1 MTKKVRRN
9 KMPLNENP
17 FFNKLAKPK
26 EEEELFDNP
35 EEDAPQFENTEDI
48 ENFGDELGLPETQ
61 QIPYAPKED
70 LRMMDTLDA
79 IKANP
84 TIVPENDGGA
94 GDSYY
99 ADTLPEQQNVEQ
111 GIQDKI
117 SEVDKIKQ
125 LIAKSKSARGQSPQ
139 QEEAQIDPST
149 GKLIEARKN
158 RDMQQ
163 ALAQMMSGIKRA
175 GAAYGGAGLTQI
187 KANTEFE
194 DSTTKNAGQELTD
207 VTQDLA
213 RDDKLRKEKEAKAI
227 EEIQNRRLGESSR
240 LQNLLAQAKIN
251 KINRP
256 DAPKQSAL
264 EDKKELAK
272 FKSGISKEAADEKE
286 QKTIKKENRKFAK
299 ELGAN
304 HKALIKQL
312 DMLKNSKKKFNEYS
326 GWGGTGPISQMFG
339 LKPMM
344 DDKAGTLKSM
354 FNQVSLDNMK
364 TIFAGMSKAIDSDS
378 ERAFFQSTQ
387 PSMTNDDGTNNYILD
402 RQIEVVEGLINKVN
416 DKRSDL
422 SREGDFTKEEVSEDS
437 ASPIEYVT
445 LQSPSGDKKLVRKDK
460 VEKYIKK
467 GAKLIQD

>member
-1 MTKKVRRN
+1 
-9 KMPLNENP
+9 MPLNENP

-125 LIAKSKSARGQSPQ
+125 LIAKSKAARGQSPQ

-158 RDMQQ
+158 RDMQR

-187 KANTEFE
+187 KANTDFE
-194 DSTTKNAGQELTD
+194 DSMTKNAGQGVTD
-207 VTQDLA
+207 IKEDIALA
-213 RDDKLRKEKEAKAI
+213 NANRKEKEAKEVSDMRKLLMQSQISKAKRPI
-227 EEIQNRRLGESSR
+227 DKSMTEYERKKLELEEK
-240 LQNLLAQAKIN
+240 KIN
-251 KINRP
+251 G
-256 DAPKQSAL
+256 KQSKEKKDLSFAQKQVDKEFAKDYNDFVAAGGYADVKKQL
-264 EDKKELAK
+264 VQLKEVADKLPSMVTASGGVTGLTPKIIRDVLPWMSEGAAMQDAVEEVVQRNLRLILGAQFTEKEGERLIDRAYNPRQGEEENEKRVKRLINQISSAAKAKVRAAKYYEDNGTLVGYKGELYRSADDFLADEEQSNYVTVNPSESNKKEGETWSDRKYNYKMVNGKPRRKAK
-272 FKSGISKEAADEKE
+272 
-286 QKTIKKENRKFAK
+286 
-299 ELGAN
+299 
-304 HKALIKQL
+304 
-312 DMLKNSKKKFNEYS
+312 
-326 GWGGTGPISQMFG
+326 
-339 LKPMM
+339 
-344 DDKAGTLKSM
+344 
-354 FNQVSLDNMK
+354 
-364 TIFAGMSKAIDSDS
+364 
-378 ERAFFQSTQ
+378 
-387 PSMTNDDGTNNYILD
+387 
-402 RQIEVVEGLINKVN
+402 
-416 DKRSDL
+416 
-422 SREGDFTKEEVSEDS
+422 
-437 ASPIEYVT
+437 
-445 LQSPSGDKKLVRKDK
+445 
-460 VEKYIKK
+460 
-467 GAKLIQD
+467 